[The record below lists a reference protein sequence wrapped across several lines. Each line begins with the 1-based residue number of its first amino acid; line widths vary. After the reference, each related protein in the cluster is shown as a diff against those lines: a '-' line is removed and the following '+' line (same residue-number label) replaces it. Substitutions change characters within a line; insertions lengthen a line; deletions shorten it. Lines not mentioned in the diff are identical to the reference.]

1 MKNRVNTPRLI
12 LHIDMDAFFASVEQR
27 DNPAL
32 RGKPVL
38 VGGRDGRAVVC
49 AASYEARKFGC
60 AAAMPMMN
68 ALRLCPH
75 AVTVS
80 PRFAAYSAVSAA
92 MREIFERYSPQ
103 IEPLSLDEA
112 FVDVSA
118 SLALFGTA
126 RAIGEA
132 IRAAIAHELQLTC
145 SVGIGPNKF
154 VAKIASDLEKPNA
167 LVEFDAATLAERL
180 APLPLRRMWGVGP
193 VAEASLRAEG
203 LETFGDV
210 QRAGI
215 TQLTR
220 RFGDAGRTW
229 FELAHGIED
238 REVES
243 SRESKSVGEEE
254 TFPVDIDDR
263 AKVEAHLLSQA
274 DTVARRLREKQLF
287 AQVLT
292 IKIRFG
298 DFATHTHAKSLLT
311 PTDHTH
317 ELRDAARQ
325 LLREF
330 EVKEWRAVRLCG
342 FTASRLTA
350 SLGQLPLFDEPKRAK
365 LATLDDLRDQIHRR
379 LGR

>member
-12 LHIDMDAFFASVEQR
+12 LHIDMDAFFASVEHR

-49 AASYEARKFGC
+49 AARYEARKFGC

-132 IRAAIAHELQLTC
+132 IRATIAHELQLTC

-193 VAEASLRAEG
+193 VAE
-203 LETFGDV
+203 
-210 QRAGI
+210 
-215 TQLTR
+215 
-220 RFGDAGRTW
+220 
-229 FELAHGIED
+229 
-238 REVES
+238 
-243 SRESKSVGEEE
+243 
-254 TFPVDIDDR
+254 
-263 AKVEAHLLSQA
+263 
-274 DTVARRLREKQLF
+274 
-287 AQVLT
+287 
-292 IKIRFG
+292 
-298 DFATHTHAKSLLT
+298 
-311 PTDHTH
+311 
-317 ELRDAARQ
+317 
-325 LLREF
+325 
-330 EVKEWRAVRLCG
+330 
-342 FTASRLTA
+342 
-350 SLGQLPLFDEPKRAK
+350 
-365 LATLDDLRDQIHRR
+365 
-379 LGR
+379 